1 MTSSSSKMAAPNTL
15 TVSYISA
22 YTNGIA
28 SAQATA
34 TVSIPAGIDCT
45 RHVVNIRVAGGL
57 WIANASGVNQFIPW
71 NQITG
76 ITAQ

>member
-1 MTSSSSKMAAPNTL
+1 MAAPTTL

-34 TVSIPAGIDCT
+34 TVSIPAGIDYSQAV
-45 RHVVNIRVAGGL
+45 RNIKLAGGV
-57 WIANASGVNQFIPW
+57 WIANTSGVSPFNQFILW
-71 NQITG
+71 HEI
-76 ITAQ
+76 ISVTAP

>member
-1 MTSSSSKMAAPNTL
+1 MAAPTTL

-34 TVSIPAGIDCT
+34 TVSIPAGIDYSQAA
-45 RHVVNIRVAGGL
+45 RNIKLAGGV
-57 WIANASGVNQFIPW
+57 WIANTSGASPFNQFIPW
-71 NQITG
+71 HEI
-76 ITAQ
+76 ISVTAP